1 MRYLTILLSAALMS
15 VGIGIATAADTRPS
29 YERTPCSETRKNNCF
44 IDATT
49 TKQADYSHYRIRI
62 GDRVA
67 VVYWNTAFAREH
79 NHMEPLSTAKVVRTG
94 TVQP

>member
-1 MRYLTILLSAALMS
+1 MLSKVLVIVTAVL
-15 VGIGIATAADTRPS
+15 ATLGLNSLAGAADSRPS

-67 VVYWNTAFAREH
+67 VVYWNTTFARTH
-79 NHMEPLSTAKVVRTG
+79 NHMEPLSTVKVTR
-94 TVQP
+94 